1 MKKIIV
7 RNDQTVADD
16 HGDFADHYNHTN
28 RWAKEDRKHFHAV
41 QAGRAKHRERA
52 AARKER
58 WHDRQ
63 G

>member
-1 MKKIIV
+1 MKIIV
-7 RNDQTVADD
+7 RNNQQHDDAD
-16 HGDFADHYNHTN
+16 TISTT

-52 AARKER
+52 EARR
-58 WHDRQ
+58 ARQYDRQ

>member
-16 HGDFADHYNHTN
+16 YDHAN

-58 WHDRQ
+58 WHDR
-63 G
+63 